1 MPTRR
6 LTRAEL
12 HTLIW
17 SQSPEAV
24 AAELGV
30 PRALLDQMLK
40 TMAVPYPWSGYWS
53 SPASAAGRI
62 PKLTRARPETPEAFE
77 FEFEPAQEP
86 EPGAPPPGFSRPGHR
101 KGDGITEPSVGSAP
115 TAVPDLQ
122 LAQPEAATR
131 IPRLINPHRIIA
143 ARIAE
148 EKRRRLEYQELGWGI
163 GRQSLT
169 PMERRIRLVEDRLF
183 KLIERR
189 GHKVSIERGSLHQVH
204 FIIRGQR
211 ITYAIRE
218 RYRIQREPLS
228 DSEKQERWNL
238 EADRT
243 EKRVRVMTGVL
254 SLKFGEWGWNHKPF
268 QDMPGRPLED
278 QVEDITNEAEALAS
292 AANAA
297 AERRRIES
305 IEAYEKFKRQEVLR
319 KQAEE
324 NAKRWSYLQRLSDQ
338 AFEAHRMRR
347 FLRVLEARLSQDP
360 NDLEG
365 AEFLAWAYRQL
376 DEIDPLTWRPGAI
389 VREVQAA
396 ALRDNSSQ

>member
-6 LTRAEL
+6 LIRAEL

-17 SQSPEAV
+17 SQPPEAV

-40 TMAVPYPWSGYWS
+40 AMAVPYPWSGYWS
-53 SPASAAGRI
+53 SPASASGRI
-62 PKLTRARPETPEAFE
+62 PKLPRARPETPEVFE

-86 EPGAPPPGFSRPGHR
+86 EPGPPPPRVSRPGHR
-101 KGDGITEPSVGSAP
+101 KGDGINEPSGGSAP
-115 TAVPDLQ
+115 TAIADVQPT
-122 LAQPEAATR
+122 QPEAATP
-131 IPRLINPHRIIA
+131 IPRLNDPHRIIA

-148 EKRRRLEYQELGWGI
+148 EKRRRLEYQELGWSI

-183 KLIERR
+183 KSIERR

-204 FIIRGQR
+204 FIIQGQR

-254 SLKFGEWGWNHKPF
+254 TLKFGEWGWNHKPF

-278 QVEDITNEAEALAS
+278 QVEEITNEAEALAD

-305 IEAYEKFKRQEVLR
+305 IEAYERFKRQEALR

-324 NAKRWSYLQRLSDQ
+324 NAKRWSCLQRLSDQ
-338 AFEAHRMRR
+338 AFEARRMRR

-360 NDLEG
+360 NDLE
-365 AEFLAWAYRQL
+365 ALEFLAWAYRQL
-376 DEIDPLTWRPGAI
+376 DEIDPLAWNSRTL
-389 VREVQAA
+389 VHEVQAA
-396 ALRDNSSQ
+396 PRRE

>member
-1 MPTRR
+1 MPIRR

-17 SQSPEAV
+17 SQPPEAV
-24 AAELGV
+24 AAELGIS
-30 PRALLDQMLK
+30 RALLHQML
-40 TMAVPYPWSGYWS
+40 TAMAVPYPWSGFWS
-53 SPASAAGRI
+53 SPASASDRI
-62 PKLTRARPETPEAFE
+62 PKLPRARPETSEVFE
-77 FEFEPAQEP
+77 FEFEPAEGP
-86 EPGAPPPGFSRPGHR
+86 ESGTSAPKVSRPHQR
-101 KGDGITEPSVGSAP
+101 NGDAVTERGVGSAP
-115 TAVPDLQ
+115 KVVADLNPG
-122 LAQPEAATR
+122 QPEAVPP

-148 EKRRRLEYQELGWGI
+148 EKKRRLDYQELGWGI

-169 PMERRIRLVEDRLF
+169 PMERRIRYIEDRLF
-183 KLIERR
+183 KAIERR

-228 DSEKQERWNL
+228 DKEKYEPWNL

-243 EKRVRVMTGVL
+243 ERRVRVMTGVL

-268 QDMPGRPLED
+268 QDMPGRSLED
-278 QVEDITNEAEALAS
+278 QVEDITDEAEALGD
-292 AANAA
+292 AANAE
-297 AERRRIES
+297 AERRRMES
-305 IEAYEKFKRQEVLR
+305 IQAYEEFKRQEALR

-324 NAKRWSYLQRLSDQ
+324 NAKRWSCLQRLSDQ
-338 AFEAHRMRR
+338 AFEARRVRR

-360 NDLEG
+360 NDLEA
-365 AEFLAWAYRQL
+365 AEFLAWAHREL
-376 DEIDPLTWRPGAI
+376 DENDPLAWRARAI

-396 ALRDNSSQ
+396 GLKG

>member
-1 MPTRR
+1 MTTRR
-6 LTRAEL
+6 LTRSEL
-12 HTLIW
+12 HALIW
-17 SQSPEAV
+17 SQPPEAV

-40 TMAVPYPWSGYWS
+40 AMAVPYPWSGYWS
-53 SPASAAGRI
+53 SPASASGRI
-62 PKLTRARPETPEAFE
+62 PKLTRARPETPEVFE

-86 EPGAPPPGFSRPGHR
+86 EPGTSPPEVSRHDQL
-101 KGDGITEPSVGSAP
+101 KGDAVMEPSVGSAP
-115 TAVPDLQ
+115 TAVADVQPT
-122 LAQPEAATR
+122 QPEAATP
-131 IPRLINPHRIIA
+131 IPRLNNPHRIIA

-148 EKRRRLEYQELGWGI
+148 EKRRRLEYQELGWSI

-183 KLIERR
+183 KSIERR

-204 FIIRGQR
+204 FIILGQR

-228 DSEKQERWNL
+228 DIERQERWNL

-254 SLKFGEWGWNHKPF
+254 TLRFGEWGWNHKPF

-278 QVEDITNEAEALAS
+278 QVDEITNEAEALAD

-305 IEAYEKFKRQEVLR
+305 IQAYERFKRQEALR

-324 NAKRWSYLQRLSDQ
+324 NAKRWSCLQRLSDQ
-338 AFEAHRMRR
+338 AFEACRMRR
-347 FLRVLEARLSQDP
+347 FLRVVEVRLSRDP
-360 NDLEG
+360 NDLE
-365 AEFLAWAYRQL
+365 ALEFLAWAYRQL
-376 DEIDPLTWRPGAI
+376 DETDPLAWNVRVI
-389 VREVQAA
+389 VEEVQAVA
-396 ALRDNSSQ
+396 TKG